1 MASEAFKRKC
11 LIYTA
16 FNIMDMYEKRMKILE
31 NEAQVRTN
39 KLFYLY
45 HLYIHVSCASCACN
59 MCTCAVGS
67 RSDMYLFCV
76 FTCSSA
82 TRV

>member
-31 NEAQVRTN
+31 NEAQVRTTTRCVLN
-39 KLFYLY
+39 ITFLISYAVAYFAHAY
-45 HLYIHVSCASCACN
+45 V
-59 MCTCAVGS
+59 TCSTGET
-67 RSDMYLFCV
+67 RSDI
-76 FTCSSA
+76 T
-82 TRV
+82 

>member
-31 NEAQVRTN
+31 NEAQVRTTTCCVFN
-39 KLFYLY
+39 ITLLISYVAYFARA
-45 HLYIHVSCASCACN
+45 YIFLHASCH
-59 MCTCAVGS
+59 
-67 RSDMYLFCV
+67 
-76 FTCSSA
+76 
-82 TRV
+82 